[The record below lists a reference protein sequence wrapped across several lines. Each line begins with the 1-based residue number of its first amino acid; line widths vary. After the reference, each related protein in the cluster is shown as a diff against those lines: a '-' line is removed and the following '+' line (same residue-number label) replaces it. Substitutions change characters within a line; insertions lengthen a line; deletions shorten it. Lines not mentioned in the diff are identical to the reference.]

1 MATMQKS
8 RATAATAPGTTA
20 QERAQ
25 KITEP
30 TVGQALQFL
39 LPVLKTAR
47 PGADLFTAVVAH
59 GFGGASH
66 V

>member
-1 MATMQKS
+1 MASNKK
-8 RATAATAPGTTA
+8 APRRGIG
-20 QERAQ
+20 ERAAGQ
-25 KITEP
+25 RARNIAAP
-30 TVGQALQFL
+30 TVGQPLQFL